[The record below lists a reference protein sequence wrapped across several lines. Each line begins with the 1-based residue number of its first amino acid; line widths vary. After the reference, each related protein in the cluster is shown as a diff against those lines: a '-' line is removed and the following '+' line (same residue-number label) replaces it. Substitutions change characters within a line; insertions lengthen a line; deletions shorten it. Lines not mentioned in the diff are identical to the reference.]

1 MGIADWRARGKRSR
15 IYLTTET
22 ESFYKGALLWIV
34 TSKLTSVTADWRA
47 RGKSEQDIHGG
58 GKVICCD
65 HCCWA
70 ATFLGGSGSGSPRS
84 RCRHRPNWV
93 GSCSIYLRPIYLFL
107 PGCKTV
113 TICLYDSLCRCQTCH
128 CLSICQSF
136 SFPVFPSFSSFFFSF
151 FLIPFF
157 FLLFPF
163 FLFSKKQWLLGVELE
178 QDRKKVRYIS
188 VHYWRGRR

>member
-47 RGKSEQDIHGG
+47 RGKSEQDIQGVE
-58 GKVICCD
+58 KLFVVITVAEPLLF
-65 HCCWA
+65 WA
-70 ATFLGGSGSGSPRS
+70 APAPEVRGPGADIGQIGSAPAQYTWGPSICFCPGVSLWQS
-84 RCRHRPNWV
+84 ACTTLSADARHV
-93 GSCSIYLRPIYLFL
+93 
-107 PGCKTV
+107 TV
-113 TICLYDSLCRCQTCH
+113 
-128 CLSICQSF
+128 CLSVSPSPSLSF
-136 SFPVFPSFSSFFFSF
+136 
-151 FLIPFF
+151 LPFF